1 MRGAFRDYLKRYG
14 LVYAVF
20 MAASVLTVVISAAY
34 LGKTKEEDKVDILL
48 ISEQYDKEAF
58 EEYLSSVKPAYLKE
72 LNYRYLSP
80 SDSYFAQILGS
91 YGAIEADIFFVP
103 FSKLEEINC
112 SSLMLPLEQ
121 AKIQNIYAKSLSFYA
136 SDDVIYGF
144 EISGHGFSNE
154 KEEPYYAC
162 FNKTSM
168 HLGELNGSSL
178 DGALVTAG
186 AFL

>member
-1 MRGAFRDYLKRYG
+1 MKGAFRDYLKRHG
-14 LVYAVF
+14 VVYAVF
-20 MAASVLTVVISAAY
+20 SIASVLTVALSAAY

-48 ISEQYDKEAF
+48 ISEQYDRETF
-58 EEYLSSVKPAYLKE
+58 EEYISMAKPAYLKE

-80 SDSYFAQILGS
+80 NDSYFSQILGT

-103 FSKLEEINC
+103 FSKLGEINC
-112 SSLMLPLEQ
+112 SSLMLPLERE
-121 AKIQNIYAKSLSFYA
+121 KIQNIYAKSLSFYA
-136 SDDVIYGF
+136 SDDVTYGF
-144 EISGHGFSNE
+144 EITKHGFSNE

-162 FNKTSM
+162 FNKASM

-178 DGALVTAG
+178 DGALTTAG